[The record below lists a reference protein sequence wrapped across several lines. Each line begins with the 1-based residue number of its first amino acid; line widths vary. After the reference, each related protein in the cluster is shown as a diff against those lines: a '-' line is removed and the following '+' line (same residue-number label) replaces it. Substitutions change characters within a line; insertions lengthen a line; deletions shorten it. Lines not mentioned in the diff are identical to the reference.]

1 MIDALFL
8 YGGKIYILDW
18 KTNKKFETDETCRYK
33 ERLLAP
39 FGKYLK
45 SHLSEYSL
53 QISLYALILEEYG
66 FEIAG
71 GYLVHIGP
79 GDEPAKL
86 YKTIDMRTEL
96 LEFLDGNI

>member
-1 MIDALFL
+1 
-8 YGGKIYILDW
+8 
-18 KTNKKFETDETCRYK
+18 
-33 ERLLAP
+33 LAP
-39 FGKYLK
+39 FGKYYK

-71 GYLVHIGP
+71 GYLVHFGP
-79 GDEPAKL
+79 GEEPAKL

-96 LEFLDGNI
+96 KEYLNENHK